1 VHRGKVEKSESI
13 KNGRAQTY
21 RYGKER
27 GESVASVVKKKKQAT
42 VGRICRILKCRYRQ
56 QAAVSVVGLP
66 VQLRTS
72 TVALFHAK

>member
-1 VHRGKVEKSESI
+1 MEKWKKVKV
-13 KNGRAQTY
+13 KNGRAQAY
-21 RYGKER
+21 RYGKQS
-27 GESVASVVKKKKQAT
+27 GESVASVLEKKKQAT